1 MEESINDIL
10 QILINKGVKIIDPRQ
25 TYVSEDVSIDR
36 IYKGSTLFP
45 GTRLSGSKTLIGSFA
60 KIGTEGP
67 AVINDSIISAH
78 AEVASGYITE
88 ATLLPKA
95 RAGANSHFRQGT
107 LLEEEASTAHS
118 VGLKQSILM
127 YSVTLG
133 SLINFCDILISGGC
147 SRVNHTEV
155 GSGFIHFNFT
165 PWGKNGDKATP
176 SLIGNVTDGVFLD
189 QERIFLGGLSGI
201 VGPIS
206 IDFGALTIAGQVIRK
221 PIVGS
226 TIFSQTGNEINK
238 DWTPS
243 EYKLSSEHLEK
254 VRENNIAFITE
265 LYALLE
271 WYSKIRLKRSDMQKD
286 TEMSLVIIGAI
297 DTIQTCINERV
308 NRYNDFAKEWS
319 LSCINKACLD
329 ESRVNSELPQDSQ
342 IDWKPGK
349 SHDAWVMELAE
360 EEKHELRHWLKN
372 YSENLNNTIR
382 GQLLIR

>member
-1 MEESINDIL
+1 MNDSINDVL
-10 QILINKGVKIIDPRQ
+10 QILINKGVIIVDPRQ
-25 TYVSEDVSIDR
+25 TYVSEDVKTDR

-60 KIGTEGP
+60 KISTEGP

-78 AEVASGYITE
+78 AEVASGYISE

-95 RAGANSHFRQGT
+95 RAGANSYFRQGT

-127 YSVTLG
+127 HSVTLG
-133 SLINFCDILISGGC
+133 SLINFCDILISGGS

-165 PWGKNGDKATP
+165 PWGRSGDKATP

-206 IDFGALTIAGQVIRK
+206 IDFGALTVAGQVIRQ
-221 PIVGS
+221 PVVGS
-226 TIFSQTGNEINK
+226 TIYSKVGDEINRN
-238 DWTPS
+238 WTPS
-243 EYKLSSEHLEK
+243 EYKLSIEHMEN
-254 VRENNIAFITE
+254 VRDNNAAFITE

-271 WYSKIRLKRSDMQKD
+271 WYSKVRLKRCDMQKD
-286 TEMSLVIIGAI
+286 TEMSLVTIGAI
-297 DTIQTCINERV
+297 DTIHTCIIERV
-308 NRYNDFAKEWS
+308 NKYNDFAREWS
-319 LSCINKACLD
+319 LSCINKTCLD
-329 ESRVNSELPQDSQ
+329 ENRANSELPPSSQ
-342 IDWKPGK
+342 INWEPGK
-349 SHDAWVMELAE
+349 SHAQWVMELTE
-360 EEKHELRHWLKN
+360 NEKHELHNWLKN
-372 YSENLNNTIR
+372 YSENIKNKIR
-382 GQLLIR
+382 EQLLS